1 MGKDSEGA
9 AELEDQCARY
19 HIRPVLSSARD
30 DALPAASAT
39 APATAPATA
48 AAAAEAATAAAAA
61 TAGAE
66 STETASARV

>member
-1 MGKDSEGA
+1 MGKDSEGT

-39 APATAPATA
+39 APAATAP
-48 AAAAEAATAAAAA
+48 AAAEAATAAAAA